1 MKRFSRFAVAI
12 GLFFML
18 VLTIQPVFAQGGKG
32 AGSPVDLVG
41 TWRKVGHEDT
51 HERGSGPDPGEFW
64 GLPLNDAARMRADTY
79 NEEWVT
85 TSQIMQCRP
94 HPLGYQPLGPDPM
107 RIEQIV
113 DPVNRQVIALG
124 VSYDETPGNRMI
136 WLDGRPHPGPYG
148 MHSWEG
154 FSTGHFKGDT
164 MIVESTHLKEG
175 LHRRN
180 GVPASFRAS
189 VVEHVSLDEPYMT
202 WVVTTYD
209 PDYLTEP
216 VVRSVTYVRAPTVRI
231 PPYPCQPTQ
240 EEHLSGKSEYR
251 MPHYLPGSNPYLTEV
266 AAKYK
271 MPLEG
276 VRGGAETLY
285 PEWRAKGITLSIPA
299 SGAAFKPTYTD
310 ASTKAAE
317 MADARPKTNP
327 TYDKVDAV
335 HASGTVYMIAGAGGN
350 IAVSSGDDG
359 IFLVDTGAA
368 AATPKVLDAISR
380 IATNLRPP
388 DHPEGAVPY
397 ADFWQ
402 GTHAYRPPTIR
413 VIINTSMSPD
423 HTGGNSNIRD
433 SAFFHGIG
441 VEGQDELASEVIMAH
456 EMVQRRM
463 LEEGAPERSVPTNT
477 FFSLRQDLHR
487 YMNGSAVQI
496 YHTPDAITDGDSFV
510 WFRTPD
516 VIAAGD
522 LYNSDIYPP
531 INVDKGGSVDGV
543 ITGLTQIFDMCA
555 VEYMSQGGTT
565 IIPGHG
571 WLSDAADLEYY
582 RDMLMVIRDRIQS
595 MIDKKMTLAQVKAAK
610 PTMDYDVEY
619 GREPGVT
626 SNFVE
631 AVYRSLTEKKSK

>member
-1 MKRFSRFAVAI
+1 MKRFTRFTIAI
-12 GLFFML
+12 GLLFL
-18 VLTIQPVFAQGGKG
+18 LALTIQPIFAQGGKG

-41 TWRKVGHEDT
+41 TWRKVGQEDT
-51 HERGSGPDPGEFW
+51 HERGSGPDPGEYW
-64 GLPLNDAARMRADTY
+64 GLPLNDAARMRSDTY

-113 DPVNRQVIALG
+113 DPVNRQVIAIG

-136 WLDGRPHPGPYG
+136 WLDGRPHPGPYA

-154 FSTGHFKGDT
+154 FSTAHFKGDT
-164 MIVESTHLKEG
+164 MIIDSTHLKEG
-175 LHRRN
+175 FHRRN
-180 GVPASFRAS
+180 GVPSSFRS
-189 VVEHVSLDEPYMT
+189 HVVEHVSLDEPYMT

-216 VVRSVTYVRAPTVRI
+216 AVRSVTYIRAPTVQI
-231 PPYPCQPTQ
+231 PPYPCNPTQ
-240 EEHLSGKSEYR
+240 EEHLAGKNEYR
-251 MPHYLPGSNPYLTEV
+251 MPHYLMGENPYLTEV

-271 MPLEG
+271 APLEG
-276 VRGGAETLY
+276 VRGGAETTY
-285 PEWRAKGITLSIPA
+285 PEWRAKGIALPIPA
-299 SGAAFKPTYTD
+299 PGLTIKPTYTD

-317 MADARPKTNP
+317 MADAKPRTNP
-327 TYDKVDAV
+327 TYDKVEVV
-335 HASGTVYMIAGAGGN
+335 HASESVYMIAGAGGN
-350 IAVSSGDDG
+350 IAVSSGADG
-359 IFLVDTGAA
+359 VFLVDSGAA
-368 AATPKVLDAISR
+368 AATPKVLDAISQ
-380 IATNLRPP
+380 ITNQIRTP
-388 DHPEGAVPY
+388 DHPEGAVSA

-402 GTHAYRPPTIR
+402 ASHAYRPATIR
-413 VIINTSMSPD
+413 MIINTSMKPE
-423 HTGGNSNIRD
+423 HTGGNGNVRD
-433 SAFFHGIG
+433 SKYFHGIG
-441 VEGQDELASEVIMAH
+441 VEGQDELASEVILSH

-463 LEEGAPERSVPTNT
+463 LEEKAPERSVPTNT

-487 YMNGSAVQI
+487 YMNGSAVQV

-510 WFRTPD
+510 WFRKAD
-516 VIAAGD
+516 VIATGD

-531 INVDKGGSVDGV
+531 IDVDKGGNINGV
-543 ITGLTQIFDMCA
+543 ISGLNEIFDMCA
-555 VEYMSQGGTT
+555 VEYMSQGGTM

-582 RDMLMVIRDRIQS
+582 RDMLMVIRDRIQA
-595 MIDKKMTLAQVKAAK
+595 MVDKKMTLAQVKAAK

-626 SNFVE
+626 ANFVE

>member
-1 MKRFSRFAVAI
+1 MRISRYTIAV
-12 GLFFML
+12 GLLFL
-18 VLTIQPVFAQGGKG
+18 LALSIQPVFAQGGKG
-32 AGSPVDLVG
+32 AGAPVDLVG
-41 TWRKVGHEDT
+41 TWRKIGHEDT
-51 HERGSGPDPGEFW
+51 HERGSGPDPGEYW
-64 GLPLNDAARMRADTY
+64 GLPVNDAARMRADTY

-113 DPVNRQVIALG
+113 DPINRQVVALG

-136 WLDGRPHPGPYG
+136 WLDGRPHPNQYA

-164 MIVESTHLKEG
+164 MIVESSHLKEG

-180 GVPASFRAS
+180 GVPASFRAY
-189 VVEHVSLDEPYMT
+189 VVEHISLDEPYMT

-216 VVRSVTYVRAPTVRI
+216 AVRSATYVRAPTVQI
-231 PPYPCQPTQ
+231 PPYPCNPTQ
-240 EEHLSGKSEYR
+240 EEHLAGKNEYR
-251 MPHYLPGSNPYLTEV
+251 MPHYFAGENPYLTEV

-271 MPLEG
+271 APLEG
-276 VRGGAETLY
+276 VRGGAETTY
-285 PEWRAKGITLSIPA
+285 PEWRAKGLTLPIPQDRITIKPA
-299 SGAAFKPTYTD
+299 YTD

-317 MADARPKTNP
+317 MADAKPKVAP
-327 TYDKVDAV
+327 SYDKVEVV
-335 HASGTVYMIAGAGGN
+335 HASDNIYMIAGAGGN
-350 IAVSSGDDG
+350 IAVSSGADG
-359 IFLVDTGAA
+359 VFLVDSGAA
-368 AATPKVLDAISR
+368 AASPKVLDAIAK
-380 IATNLRPP
+380 ITGDLRTSP
-388 DHPEGAVPY
+388 HPEGAI
-397 ADFWQ
+397 AAGDFWQ
-402 GTHAYRPPTIR
+402 ATHAYRPPTIR
-413 VIINTSMSPD
+413 MIINTNLNPD
-423 HTGGNSNIRD
+423 HTGGNGNIRD
-433 SAFFHGIG
+433 SKFFKGIG
-441 VEGQDELASEVIMAH
+441 VEGEDELASEVILAN
-456 EMVQRRM
+456 ELVQRRM
-463 LEEGAPERSVPTNT
+463 LEENAPARSVPTNT

-487 YMNGSAVQI
+487 FANGSAVQI

-510 WFRTPD
+510 WFRRAD

-531 INVDKGGSVDGV
+531 LNVDKGGSIDGV
-543 ITGLTQIFDMCA
+543 ISGLNQIFDLCA
-555 VEYMSQGGTT
+555 VEFMSQGGTV

-582 RDMLMVIRDRIQS
+582 RDMLMVLRDRIQA
-595 MIDKKMTLAQVKAAK
+595 MIDKKMTLAQIKAAK

-631 AVYRSLTEKKSK
+631 AVYRSLTEKKRK